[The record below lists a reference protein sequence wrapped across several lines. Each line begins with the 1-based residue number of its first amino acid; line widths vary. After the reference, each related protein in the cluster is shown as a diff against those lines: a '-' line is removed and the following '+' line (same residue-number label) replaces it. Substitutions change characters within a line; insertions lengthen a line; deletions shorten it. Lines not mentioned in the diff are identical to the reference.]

1 MSALRF
7 MALPTAD
14 ARAYQR
20 GEIDANGKCANG
32 RCPIAT
38 VSQAVIAS
46 PRLLPANRGRGTS
59 TASRCM
65 NSSQGRRLVNPYL
78 PQIFK

>member
-7 MALPTAD
+7 MALPNAD
-14 ARAYQR
+14 GRAYQR

-32 RCPIAT
+32 RCLMAT

-46 PRLLPANRGRGTS
+46 PRLPLANRGWGTS

-65 NSSQGRRLVNPYL
+65 NSGQGCRLVNP
-78 PQIFK
+78 